1 VRCLAASVGEPATK
15 RTAARAR
22 MRISPRP
29 AGEHDTC
36 SLGIGRDT
44 ATGRVRVDRACAWRL
59 ETSLGYSYGLAA
71 LAIRRTRIGCI
82 VGLVQKARQDRN
94 ISTPG
99 SSSSSTKRA
108 SRSGGMMHGLCLL
121 QEVGQ
126 ANLIRFTCCQ
136 HWLVASSHTQRNR
149 AAGILHPPCARPHIC
164 RATIGS
170 RSPPTP
176 RRML

>member
-1 VRCLAASVGEPATK
+1 MLGSRLSAGVRCLAASVGEPATK

-29 AGEHDTC
+29 AGEHGTC

-94 ISTPG
+94 TST
-99 SSSSSTKRA
+99 
-108 SRSGGMMHGLCLL
+108 SRSGGSGMMHGLCQF
-121 QEVGQ
+121 QEVGQAAGQ
-126 ANLIRFTCCQ
+126 ANLIR
-136 HWLVASSHTQRNR
+136 LPVARIGRWRARTRNTATEQSSTH
-149 AAGILHPPCARPHIC
+149 L
-164 RATIGS
+164 S
-170 RSPPTP
+170 RHHRLPS